1 MEYALKTVL
10 REAEIW
16 TIGNNK
22 KKNRPISRVLYTS
35 SMHVIIYYSC

>member
-22 KKNRPISRVLYTS
+22 KKNRPISRTLYLFNAC
-35 SMHVIIYYSC
+35 YYLL

>member
-22 KKNRPISRVLYTS
+22 KKIDPYLVLYTS